1 VKPEVPF
8 VASLLSWGVTAM
20 ATPLTGLVE
29 FTVSTYVVAGALVVV
44 GEFVLV
50 PPPQAVINRLSPI
63 PSQAAAFFRRDPM
76 EILSFAQSPVF
87 SQTRLQAEITS
98 WFFHSE
104 PSSGPESSN
113 LRTIKG
119 AGSAL

>member
-1 VKPEVPF
+1 
-8 VASLLSWGVTAM
+8 M

-44 GEFVLV
+44 GEFVVVAGEFVLV

-104 PSSGPESSN
+104 PSSGPESSTF
-113 LRTIKG
+113 RTIKG